1 MLKLPGPVQLG
12 FQFLDTKSRPV
23 KLFSDDWQKAWE
35 SALQSHSEYR
45 KAAQTWEGALI
56 LTVGEDVRLYLDLD
70 RGDFREIRNAVD
82 EDECRFELTAPRE
95 IWLDLLKNGKD
106 PLYLVMRGKLK
117 LIQGSK
123 AQLLPYSK
131 AAKLMLAAA
140 QELEGVDYE

>member
-1 MLKLPGPVQLG
+1 
-12 FQFLDTKSRPV
+12 V
-23 KLFSDDWQKAWE
+23 KIFSTAWQKAWE
-35 SALQSHSEYR
+35 TALQSSAEYQN
-45 KAAQTWEGALI
+45 AARTWEGALI
-56 LTVGEDVRLYLDLD
+56 LTVGDVVRLYLDLHH
-70 RGDFREIRNAVD
+70 GDCREIRDATR

-117 LIQGSK
+117 LVQGSK

-140 QELEGVDYE
+140 QDLDGVDYE